1 MTDNDNISFAQIQ
14 ENDKQTVERIC
25 SDGNYAYYFFHTKCR
40 PLLSN
45 IVWTIYKSNAEYDE
59 LVNTLYEYLKAP
71 GKDGEFWHK
80 LRSFDYRTSLFDWIK
95 IVAVRLFYTPDSEK
109 FTIPDSLIASGVA
122 EDIFSELPKAVH
134 RKYMLFKYIDK
145 FSDKEISSLLKVEL
159 KEVRSISRT
168 AIRSL
173 KKIVRTNY
181 PDYLRVLFQKE
192 VISKV
197 DSESVEDEYPS
208 HDSSTNQDAKIDVY
222 TYLNSMPNERYR
234 YVIKALFLEDKDPDD
249 LAVELNTPVS
259 NIYNIKSRGLDQLR
273 DIALFNN
280 DISNIGNYIKLI
292 SDDRKRTIL
301 SSLFVEKK
309 GYEDICSALNL
320 KESQFKKLKKEAL
333 KEIKSLIFK

>member
-1 MTDNDNISFAQIQ
+1 MDDNNISFSQIQ
-14 ENDKQTVERIC
+14 ENDRQTIDKIC

-40 PLLSN
+40 SLLSN

-71 GKDGEFWHK
+71 GMDGEFWHK

-109 FTIPDSLIASGVA
+109 FIIPESLITSGLA

-134 RKYMLFKYIDK
+134 RKYMLFRYIDNL
-145 FSDKEISSLLKVEL
+145 SDSAISSKLQVEL
-159 KEVRSISRT
+159 KEVQSISRA

-173 KKIVRTNY
+173 RKIVKTNY
-181 PDYLRVLFQKE
+181 PDYFSILFQKE
-192 VISKV
+192 VITIVNS
-197 DSESVEDEYPS
+197 DEVENKITT
-208 HDSSTNQDAKIDVY
+208 HDFTIEHDTKIDVY
-222 TYLNSMPNERYR
+222 SYLNSMPNERYK
-234 YVIKALFLEDKDPDD
+234 YVIKSLFLEDKSPNE
-249 LAVELNTPVS
+249 LAIELNTPVS

-280 DISNIGNYIKLI
+280 DITDIGKYIHLI
-292 SDDRKRTIL
+292 KDDRKRSIL
-301 SSLFVEKK
+301 SSLFIEKK
-309 GYEDICSALNL
+309 CYEDICSALNL
-320 KESQFKKLKKEAL
+320 TENLFKKLKKEAL